1 MEEEAKEDR
10 LLKKA
15 MLEMEWHERR
25 EGVVEDMDTEDDTLV
40 DMMAKQ
46 FRIMDIWMD
55 GLRT

>member
-1 MEEEAKEDR
+1 MEEEAKEER

-25 EGVVEDMDTEDDTLV
+25 EVVVEDMDTEDDTLV